1 MREIADQQTYN
12 DSSRRDAKRADHRS
26 GPKTQRHNVASA
38 REQRKNMP
46 LEPVSLLIAVK
57 IPASITKETGYSDEE
72 EHRRVHP
79 GEEVLAAGALHES
92 ID

>member
-1 MREIADQQTYN
+1 MREIADQKTYN

-46 LEPVSLLIAVK
+46 LEPISLLVGVK
-57 IPASITKETGYSDEE
+57 VPASIATETGHSDVE
-72 EHRRVHP
+72 EHRRVHE
-79 GEEVLAAGALHES
+79 GEEALAAGALHEF
-92 ID
+92 IH